1 MRRAPA
7 SRQRGFTL
15 MELVVTLALLGLMAA
30 MAAPLAELAIQRE
43 REQTLREA
51 LREIRGALDR
61 YKAAAEQGLIERR
74 VGDSGYPPDLEALVV
89 GVPNQRS
96 AAHEPLVFLRRVPRD
111 PFAPDPKVPA
121 AQTWQLRSSA
131 SPADAPAPGADV
143 FDVVSAAEGVGLNG
157 VPYSQW

>member
-1 MRRAPA
+1 
-7 SRQRGFTL
+7 

-30 MAAPLAELAIQRE
+30 MAAPLAEIAIQRE
-43 REQTLREA
+43 REQSLREA

-61 YKAAAEQGLIERR
+61 YKAAADQGLIERQ
-74 VGDSGYPPDLEALVV
+74 VGDSGYPRDLETLVT

-96 AAHEPLVFLRRVPRD
+96 AAHELLVFLRRVPRD
-111 PFAPDPKVPA
+111 PFAPDPAVPA

-157 VPYSQW
+157 VPYAQW